1 MRLAI
6 LLFIVFNACT
16 ALAQRLSTDE
26 LLGKIDAAQHPD
38 FVKIDQKFT
47 AKSNIYMRKEAYA
60 NFVRMADAAAKDGIQ
75 LQIISATRS
84 FTYQKGIWE
93 RKWNQPKYMGW
104 QDLEK
109 AKDIL
114 KYSAMPGSSRHHWG
128 TDIDLNALENSY
140 FTSGVGK
147 RIYDW
152 LSTNAP
158 TFGFAQVYTARE
170 PTNRLGYAE
179 EKWHWSYLPLANDYL
194 REYNAHISHSL
205 ITGFLGA
212 NLNQQLH
219 IIENYVNG
227 IAK

>member
-93 RKWNQPKYMGW
+93 RKWNQPKHGLARPRKS
-104 QDLEK
+104 Q
-109 AKDIL
+109 
-114 KYSAMPGSSRHHWG
+114 RHSQ
-128 TDIDLNALENSY
+128 IQRNA
-140 FTSGVGK
+140 
-147 RIYDW
+147 R
-152 LSTNAP
+152 
-158 TFGFAQVYTARE
+158 
-170 PTNRLGYAE
+170 
-179 EKWHWSYLPLANDYL
+179 
-194 REYNAHISHSL
+194 
-205 ITGFLGA
+205 
-212 NLNQQLH
+212 
-219 IIENYVNG
+219 
-227 IAK
+227 